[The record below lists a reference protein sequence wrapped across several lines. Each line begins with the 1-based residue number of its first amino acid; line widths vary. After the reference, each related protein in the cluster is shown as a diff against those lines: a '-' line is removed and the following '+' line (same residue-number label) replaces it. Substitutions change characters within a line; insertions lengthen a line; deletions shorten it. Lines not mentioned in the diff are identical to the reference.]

1 MQRLLELLVEGIKC
15 SRQLTHHRLDTYRD
29 GLSAAESEGISTAGT
44 CTGDT
49 RFVST
54 TYFRTVLSNDGWI
67 YIIKDSRLL
76 LLLYFV

>member
-29 GLSAAESEGISTAGT
+29 SLSAAESEGISTAGT

-49 RFVST
+49 RCLNDLLSYST
-54 TYFRTVLSNDGWI
+54 VE
-67 YIIKDSRLL
+67 
-76 LLLYFV
+76 

>member
-15 SRQLTHHRLDTYRD
+15 RRQLTHHRLDTYRD

-49 RFVST
+49 RFVCLINDLLS
-54 TYFRTVLSNDGWI
+54 YFRTFASTVE
-67 YIIKDSRLL
+67 
-76 LLLYFV
+76 